1 MSHDAAVQMRA
12 ATTADEAFIVEMA
25 RHACIIED
33 WPLPD
38 PDDREVLI
46 MLPLPGEVP
55 IIAADP
61 IGVAVGAVWT
71 WHNDPPL
78 QVDGA
83 GSSVPEL
90 CIGVA
95 PGRRSAGIGGRML
108 DALFAQC
115 AETMDAMCTN
125 VHVRNPAQ
133 HLHQRKGFQ
142 VVGQGAVRSCT
153 RCAKTCAVTVAK
165 VCPSA
170 TATAWASN
178 ERASR

>member
-1 MSHDAAVQMRA
+1 MKCDEFWRGCCHNRRMSPAPAVQMRA
-12 ATTADEAFIVEMA
+12 ATPDDEAFIVEMA

-38 PDDREVLI
+38 PDDEEVLS
-46 MLPLPGEVP
+46 MLPPLGEVP

-61 IGVAVGAVWT
+61 IGVPVGAAWT
-71 WHNDPPL
+71 WHNEPPL

-95 PGRRSAGIGGRML
+95 PGRRGSGIGGMLL

-133 HLHQRKGFQ
+133 HLYQRKGFH
-142 VVGQGAVRSCT
+142 VMGQGRGPLGLAMRKDLRSH
-153 RCAKTCAVTVAK
+153 RC
-165 VCPSA
+165 
-170 TATAWASN
+170 
-178 ERASR
+178 